1 MYFPY
6 IDMGSL
12 YFVLNFSVNLKL
24 LLRMKSI
31 CIHMANRHRKRCST
45 SLIIREMQIKTTMSH
60 QPEWPSSKSLQLI
73 DAGEGMEKREPSY
86 TVGRNGSWYSHD
98 GKHYRVSLKTKNRVT
113 IRFNNPTPRPI
124 SRKDKISNS

>member
-1 MYFPY
+1 M
-6 IDMGSL
+6 
-12 YFVLNFSVNLKL
+12 N
-24 LLRMKSI
+24 
-31 CIHMANRHRKRCST
+31 A
-45 SLIIREMQIKTTMSH
+45 Q
-60 QPEWPSSKSLQLI
+60 
-73 DAGEGMEKREPSY
+73 EGMEKREPSY